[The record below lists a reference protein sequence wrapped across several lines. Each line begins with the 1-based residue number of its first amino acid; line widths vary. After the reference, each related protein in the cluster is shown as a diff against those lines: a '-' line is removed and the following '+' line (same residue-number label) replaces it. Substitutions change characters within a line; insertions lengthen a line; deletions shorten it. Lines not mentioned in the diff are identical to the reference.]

1 MKVFFSGSLK
11 KVLFSF
17 ESLISLSCNH
27 HRGFPRDNWR
37 SVFNLLDLLDLLT
50 LLALLALLALLLKG
64 HCDDVFVTNGPV
76 DFDLH
81 VWCAW
86 RTSLRTRRT
95 STSSW
100 SSAPIRRILSSWSA
114 RSASSSQT
122 PHDDDTC
129 CKFSIQCVIC
139 TSAISFT
146 GIWSSAIFS
155 LARESLMSVIDR
167 IL

>member
-1 MKVFFSGSLK
+1 MKVIFSGSLK
-11 KVLFSF
+11 KVLFYF

-27 HRGFPRDNWR
+27 RRGFPRDSWR
-37 SVFNLLDLLDLLT
+37 DVFNLLT
-50 LLALLALLALLLKG
+50 LLALLTLLTLLALLGLLLKG
-64 HCDDVFVTNGPV
+64 NGVFVTNRPV

-81 VWCAW
+81 LRCAW
-86 RTSLRTRRT
+86 RTSLRTKRT

-114 RSASSSQT
+114 RSALSSQT
-122 PHDDDTC
+122 HDDTC
-129 CKFSIQCVIC
+129 CKFSMQFVIC